1 MNGDDDSR
9 RQLNVN
15 GKESQRRSD
24 VRRPSVRP
32 SVRLFVRSFGSLGCG
47 RTNGL
52 VLPVETS
59 WRRRLVLVVVRRYCP
74 LTTSW
79 QKESINGETECIS
92 E

>member
-1 MNGDDDSR
+1 MATTTVDVNSTSTVRKANDD
-9 RQLNVN
+9 LT
-15 GKESQRRSD
+15 SD
-24 VRRPSVRP
+24 VRP